1 MSLSFELS
9 RPRKGLWAEGGWGGK
24 DGLMVVE
31 MGGEEERDRTDYYL
45 ALHRL
50 YGHSMVSFESPPF
63 PLRAQLVRSCS
74 SFQLPELTRSRSA
87 FPLLRAG
94 RSSRSRNPNL
104 RCFLSLWNQRWRR
117 PSPLPPLWNHLFLA
131 THPSNYPSSQVAG
144 TYRFHVLSIYSLLDS
159 RSFDRS

>member
-74 SFQLPELTRSRSA
+74 SFQTTRADSISVCFSSPSRREEL
-87 FPLLRAG
+87 
-94 RSSRSRNPNL
+94 
-104 RCFLSLWNQRWRR
+104 
-117 PSPLPPLWNHLFLA
+117 
-131 THPSNYPSSQVAG
+131 
-144 TYRFHVLSIYSLLDS
+144 
-159 RSFDRS
+159 SF